1 MVQMTTEVQNSWDYC
16 DKPVRH
22 TGVGLEWLLEDGGQ
36 TVSGLWWRVRSLFLI
51 VALEVTHWDLPS
63 YPHWRGVPPVPGQ
76 FLRAQQV
83 TQIFRDS
90 VLNGSV
96 ISYLNQ
102 LGSQSQS
109 VQSLSHVRLFATP
122 WTTAHQASL
131 SITNSQSPPK
141 PMSIESVMPSN
152 HLILCCP
159 FSSCLQSFPTSRS
172 FQVSQLFPSGG
183 QNIGVSASTSV
194 LPMNTQD
201 WFPLG
206 WTGWISLQSKGLLRV
221 FSDITVQKHQF
232 FGAQLS
238 LQSNSHI
245 HTWLLEKP

>member
-1 MVQMTTEVQNSWDYC
+1 MTTEVQNSWDYC

-90 VLNGSV
+90 VLNGSI

-109 VQSLSHVRLFATP
+109 VQSLSHVQLFATP
-122 WTTAHQASL
+122 WTAAHQASL
-131 SITNSQSPPK
+131 SIANSQSPPK

-206 WTGWISLQSKGLLRV
+206 RTGWISLQSKGLSRV
-221 FSDITVQKHQF
+221 FSDTTVQKHQF

-238 LQSNSHI
+238 L
-245 HTWLLEKP
+245 